1 VAPVLTPNGTVDYYL
16 PDGRWTHF
24 VSGQVVE
31 GGRWM
36 REQHDFLTLPLMVRP
51 NTIIPVGAN
60 DQRPDYD
67 YADGVTFQVFELHD
81 DATLSARVPTMTG
94 KVAMN
99 VQVSRAGQNLEVQAR
114 DTSKPWRVLLR
125 GTGGIQSVE
134 GGTPQADAL
143 GTLLIP
149 GEGASRL
156 NVRLQTA

>member
-1 VAPVLTPNGTVDYYL
+1 
-16 PDGRWTHF
+16 
-24 VSGQVVE
+24 
-31 GGRWM
+31 
-36 REQHDFLTLPLMVRP
+36 
-51 NTIIPVGAN
+51 
-60 DQRPDYD
+60 
-67 YADGVTFQVFELHD
+67 VTFQVFELHD

-125 GTGGIQSVE
+125 GTVGIQSVE

-149 GEGASRL
+149 VEGASRL